1 MVADLVIVITAIDAN
16 VRGEEEVAKDLRQ
29 DLKLPFSPSVVAVFV
44 VMPMPKAMTATA
56 IAITPMATTGPVAVA
71 LAVALAVSM
80 AAVTASIKASF
91 TASQG

>member
-29 DLKLPFSPSVVAVFV
+29 DLKLPFSPSVVAV

-71 LAVALAVSM
+71 LALAVSM

>member
-1 MVADLVIVITAIDAN
+1 MVTDLVIFIIAIDAN
-16 VRGEEEVAKDLRQ
+16 VRGEEEVVKDLRQ
-29 DLKLPFSPSVVAVFV
+29 DLKLPFSPSVVAV